1 MPRQKKY
8 ATDEERK
15 EAIKQSRIKAQAKFK
30 AKQAEQPRRRAI
42 TATAWEFKLVSEYLK
57 KLRVESE

>member
-42 TATAWEFKLVSEYLK
+42 TATAWEYKQVDKYLQR
-57 KLRVESE
+57 LRGLM